1 MIRQGTPGVFF
12 DRDGTIIYDVGYPK
26 RPEQVKLILGVEKAL
41 AEIKQRG
48 FQLIMVSN
56 QSGVGRGILNLEE
69 AEQVHRQVISCLRK
83 SGIEVDGSYYCFHSP
98 EEHCSCRKP
107 SPEMLFR
114 AAKDLNIS
122 LEESF
127 MIGDRESDIDAGK
140 VAGCKTIL
148 LTDGLMLNEL
158 RPLPDFTASSWQEAL
173 TYILK
178 R

>member
-12 DRDGTIIYDVGYPK
+12 DRDGTIIYDVGYPR
-26 RPEQVKLILGVEKAL
+26 RPEQVTLILGVEEAL
-41 AEIKQRG
+41 AEIKQHG

-83 SGIEVDGSYYCFHSP
+83 SGIEVDGFYYCFHSP

-114 AAKDLNIS
+114 AAEELNIN
-122 LEESF
+122 LAESI
-127 MIGDRESDIDAGK
+127 MVGDKQSDIEAGK
-140 VAGCKTIL
+140 RAGCKTIL
-148 LTDGLMLNEL
+148 LLDSSEREDVTFK
-158 RPLPDFTASSWQEAL
+158 PDFIASNWSDVL
-173 TYILK
+173 LYILN
-178 R
+178 